1 LKLTLLCAKLK
12 AMEKIEVFI
21 ISPQSLFRQ
30 GVRHSLA
37 NMSEIEVSGEADVG
51 DEVLATI
58 ETSLP
63 DVALVDIDAPS
74 DSGLRLARGIRQRSP
89 NIGVIVLTS
98 NPDDGQLFQALKAQA
113 AAYLSK
119 GVTADQLIDMVKR
132 VAGGEHPINES
143 LANRP
148 KVAEQVLRDFQE
160 LSWGKEAEAFISPVT
175 PREREILS
183 YMAQGYLNKQIAI
196 ALKISEQTVKNHV
209 TSILR
214 KLNAN
219 ARTQAVVEAIKQGL
233 VSIS

>member
-1 LKLTLLCAKLK
+1 MT
-12 AMEKIEVFI
+12 KIKVCI

-37 NMSEIEVSGEADVG
+37 GMSGIEIISEAEANDEAVSAVES
-51 DEVLATI
+51 
-58 ETSLP
+58 SLP
-63 DVALVDIDAPS
+63 DVVMVDIDTPS
-74 DSGLRLARGIRQRSP
+74 DSGLQLARQIRQRMP

-98 NPDDGQLFQALKAQA
+98 TPEDDQLFQAIKAQA

-119 GVTADQLIDMVKR
+119 DITAEELANTVKR
-132 VAGGEHPINES
+132 VAKGEHPINES
-143 LANRP
+143 FVSHP
-148 KVAEQVLRDFQE
+148 KVAEKVLYHFRE
-160 LSWGKEAEAFISPVT
+160 LPLGRGTESFVSPVT
-175 PREREILS
+175 AREQEILN
-183 YMAQGYLNKQIAI
+183 YMAKGYLNKQIAL
-196 ALKISEQTVKNHV
+196 ALDISEQTVKNHV